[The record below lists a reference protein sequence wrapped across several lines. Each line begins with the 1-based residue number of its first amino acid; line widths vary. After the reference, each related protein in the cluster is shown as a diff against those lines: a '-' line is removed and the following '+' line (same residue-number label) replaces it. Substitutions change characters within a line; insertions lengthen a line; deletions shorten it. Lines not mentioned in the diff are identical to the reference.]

1 MKEWNLEKHHRA
13 MIQGKLAASQRKG
26 GEGVRK
32 EAELQRATVTGHGSA
47 PHANHP
53 LVHSTAPHE
62 RVSHCSKKAG
72 MKNQKKGIR
81 LKISR
86 LKSSRWLGLTR
97 ESLERKTVG
106 EAIFILIRIRISIK
120 LITLMWIQ
128 ILTYLCI
135 RLTEILNR
143 RASGFQKR

>member
-62 RVSHCSKKAG
+62 RVSKCSKKAG
-72 MKNQKKGIR
+72 MKNQKRGIR

-120 LITLMWIQ
+120 LIPLMWIQ
-128 ILTYLCI
+128 I
-135 RLTEILNR
+135 LTEILNR